1 MAIQIGEKTKK
12 KKKTNLP
19 ENLDLF
25 LPISAVLFAIMVVF
39 YGTLFF
45 LSNKA
50 EEVKVVLENNIEQK
64 EKEIP
69 KEIEEE
75 AKEYSNIIEDFKL
88 LLEDHYRSSSFF
100 PPLEKMMHPRVMI
113 SSIDMNFGT
122 NEAKI
127 TGKGAGFV
135 AVGQQFYVLK
145 TRSFITSVSLDR
157 MSKGSKEGESYVD
170 FSFTVVFD
178 KTLFKF

>member
-1 MAIQIGEKTKK
+1 MAIQVGEKTKK

-25 LPISAVLFAIMVVF
+25 LPISAVLFAIMVIF

-45 LSNKA
+45 LSDKA
-50 EEVKVVLENNIEQK
+50 EEAKVILEHNIKQK
-64 EKEIP
+64 EEEIP
-69 KEIEEE
+69 KEIEKE
-75 AKEYSNIIEDFKL
+75 AKKYYDIIEDFKL
-88 LLEDHYRSSSFF
+88 LLDIHHRASSLFD
-100 PPLEKMMHPRVMI
+100 PLEKMMHPRVMI
-113 SSIDMNFGT
+113 SSIDINFKT
-122 NEAKI
+122 NQAKI
-127 TGKGAGFV
+127 VGKGDGFV

-145 TRSFITSVSLDR
+145 TRSFVTSVSLDR

-170 FSFTVVFD
+170 FSFTAVFD